1 MATTCHWAAPIVT
14 QFWSTWWRGGV
25 LPRLELSELNGI
37 AAWIIVS
44 TALLIGIIALLPRLM
59 LSSSKALRIGDRVRL
74 SGGHQDPAPWLQ
86 GRPEVYGRVTAFIS
100 RGNSRADEVAFESP
114 FSYEGNTY
122 PFAELRLL
130 FKGGAG
136 HNTEWCTSSYGQMP
150 RRVCYPTPKPWVITN
165 MSSHMRLIELWV
177 IRKHWFMS
185 VQHL

>member
-1 MATTCHWAAPIVT
+1 
-14 QFWSTWWRGGV
+14 
-25 LPRLELSELNGI
+25 LNGI

-100 RGNSRADEVAFESP
+100 RGNSRAVEVAFESP

-130 FKGGAG
+130 FKGASWSQHGVV
-136 HNTEWCTSSYGQMP
+136 H
-150 RRVCYPTPKPWVITN
+150 V
-165 MSSHMRLIELWV
+165 ELWTDAPTRLLSNSEAV
-177 IRKHWFMS
+177 GHHKYVESHASYRVMGNP
-185 VQHL
+185 